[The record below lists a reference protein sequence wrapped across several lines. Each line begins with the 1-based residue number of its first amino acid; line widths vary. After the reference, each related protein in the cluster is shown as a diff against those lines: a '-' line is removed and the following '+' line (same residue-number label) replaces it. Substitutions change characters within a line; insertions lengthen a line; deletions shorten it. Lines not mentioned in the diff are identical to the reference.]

1 MVLSPP
7 IDERRRVRRN
17 IRLGSLGAALE
28 NYDFVVYLYVATQI
42 GSAFF
47 PSGTSDALRLA
58 QTLAIYAI
66 GFLIRPVAGILIAR
80 VADRVG
86 RKRLFVINVM
96 VMSAATLATGLLPTY
111 AQVGWPA
118 PVLLMIMRIAQGCA
132 VGGELPAAAVF
143 VSEHAH
149 RGGVAKAGAFQQAM
163 TFVGLLLGAS
173 AAFVSGLVAM
183 HLTPGTPS
191 LAWRLPFIIGGML
204 GIVSVYLRRK
214 LDESP
219 VFQQQ
224 SQKPRHSQ
232 SRPVRDVLK
241 NHGGAVL
248 FGALVVSGLAVANI
262 AYISFWPTYLQVS
275 LHIPATEA
283 LAASLISIVGALAMM
298 PFWGHVADRHGWRFV
313 LLWAAG
319 VTAAGTVLLLAVLPE
334 LPRGSSIA
342 LWIGLPAAVGA
353 GAVISVVPG
362 LVSSAFPAEVR
373 QTGYSV
379 AYNLVIAILG
389 GVLTLVMVGLLSV
402 LGSGAPMY
410 VGLLACAITVLAA
423 VLVSKIPLYLG
434 RGADPA
440 PNDAAG
446 DVLAQKGEMS

>member
-1 MVLSPP
+1 MVLSPLM
-7 IDERRRVRRN
+7 DENRRVRRN

-28 NYDFVVYLYVATQI
+28 NYDFVVYLYVATLI
-42 GSAFF
+42 GAAFF
-47 PSGTSDALRLA
+47 PSGTDTLRLA

-66 GFLIRPVAGILIAR
+66 GFLIRPVAGVLIAR

-96 VMSAATLATGLLPTY
+96 VMSAATLVTGLLPTY

-118 PVLLMIMRIAQGCA
+118 PILLMIMRVAQGCA

-163 TFVGLLLGAS
+163 TFVGLLFGAS
-173 AAFVSGLVAM
+173 AAFGSSLLAT

-191 LAWRLPFIIGGML
+191 LAWRLPFIIGGVL
-204 GIVSVYLRRK
+204 GIVSVYLRRN

-219 VFQQQ
+219 AFQQQ
-224 SQKPRHSQ
+224 SRQPRRTQ
-232 SRPVRDVLK
+232 PRPVRDVLK

-262 AYISFWPTYLQVS
+262 AYITFWPTYLQVS
-275 LHIPATEA
+275 VHLSATEA
-283 LAASLISIVGALAMM
+283 LAASLISVVGALVMM
-298 PFWGHVADRHGWRFV
+298 PFWGRVADRHGWRFV

-319 VTAAGTVLLLAVLPE
+319 VTATGTVLLLAVLPG

-353 GAVISVVPG
+353 GAIISVVPG
-362 LVSSAFPAEVR
+362 LVSSVFPAEVR
-373 QTGYSV
+373 QTGYSLS
-379 AYNLVIAILG
+379 YNLVIAILG
-389 GVLTLVMVGLLSV
+389 GLLTLAMVGLLSA

-410 VGLLACAITVLAA
+410 VGFLACVITVLAA
-423 VLVSKIPLYLG
+423 ALVSKIPLYLG
-434 RGADPA
+434 RGVEQ
-440 PNDAAG
+440 AASDTTG
-446 DVLAQKGEMS
+446 EVLAQEGKTP